1 VAHRT
6 VRFVLGY
13 VPRDYMTETVVICVT
28 CIATILATRAFPRYG
43 VGDGLGTPP
52 GTGSVMTGFDG
63 VYGGGVT
70 GA

>member
-1 VAHRT
+1 
-6 VRFVLGY
+6 
-13 VPRDYMTETVVICVT
+13 MTEPVVICVT
-28 CIATILATRAFPRYG
+28 CIATILASRALPRYG
-43 VGDGLGTPP
+43 VGDALGTPP